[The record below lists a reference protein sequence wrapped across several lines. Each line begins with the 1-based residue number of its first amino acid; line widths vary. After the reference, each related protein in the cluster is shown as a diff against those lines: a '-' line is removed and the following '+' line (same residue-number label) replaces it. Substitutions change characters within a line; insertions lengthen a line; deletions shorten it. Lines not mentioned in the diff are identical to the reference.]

1 MGECQSKIIW
11 NSFHSIVY
19 LNRALWD
26 GDSWTPMNTFSSL
39 ILTLNTKNSVMDYT
53 YKGIS
58 ARRFNCENE
67 NDFK

>member
-1 MGECQSKIIW
+1 
-11 NSFHSIVY
+11 
-19 LNRALWD
+19 
-26 GDSWTPMNTFSSL
+26 MNTFSSL

-67 NDFK
+67 KDFK